1 VGEQKRNDGQKI
13 GATTASV
20 GGTMETQS
28 EVQSRSKTVSENAM
42 ERFIRKTRALF
53 ARESDLD
60 KRWNGL
66 RPILAELLADP
77 EVIAASKRWPDCVPA
92 NGRAENL
99 LFYEDPEYGFAING
113 LTKGEARHGQR
124 ARIHDHAH
132 IYTLYGV
139 LDGRE
144 RVIRY
149 DRLDDRSNS
158 NYAEIR
164 EASDV
169 LVGPGEIDLV
179 KPYEIHTELT
189 VGERTV
195 AVIIRSQKGGDFNQ
209 GRYIP
214 EKNEYYESLG
224 PRQTPCEMLP
234 KD

>member
-1 VGEQKRNDGQKI
+1 
-13 GATTASV
+13 
-20 GGTMETQS
+20 METQTEMQTS
-28 EVQSRSKTVSENAM
+28 AQRQNENAM
-42 ERFIRKTRALF
+42 ERFVRKTRALF
-53 ARESDLD
+53 AKEPDLD
-60 KRWNGL
+60 KRWNSL
-66 RPILAELLADP
+66 RPMLTELLADP
-77 EVIAASKRWPDCVPA
+77 AVVDAAKQWPDCVPA

-99 LFYEDPEYGFAING
+99 LFYEDPDYGFAING
-113 LTKGEARHGQR
+113 LTKGEARHGQP

-144 RVIRY
+144 RVVRY
-149 DRLDDRSNS
+149 DRLDDRSKPDH
-158 NYAEIR
+158 AEIR
-164 EASDV
+164 ESSNV

-179 KPYEIHTELT
+179 KPYEIHTEIT

-214 EKNEYYESLG
+214 EKNGYYESLG

-234 KD
+234 KR